1 MEDETGSSG
10 DLCRVCRSEGGS
22 ERPLFHPCIC
32 TGSIKFIHEECLL
45 QWLKYSKKEICELC
59 NHRFSFTSIYSSDMP
74 KRLPVRILLSG
85 LCSTLARVLK
95 VWVHDTCVALAWIGL
110 LPLTACRIYR
120 SLFSGSLSSIICL
133 PLHIFSTENLT
144 SDISQGCVVV
154 FLTLLAFIGLFW
166 LKDQMLHGGG
176 PEWLDM
182 EDNAHLQHQQPEQ
195 PNPQQDDPP
204 PAEDPPDANQQEVE
218 EVEQEENVPVEP
230 AAPEILDPAEAPHPD
245 DGQWNPMEWD
255 RPPEEMTWERIFGF
269 DGSLVFLE
277 HVFWAISLNTLFILI
292 FAFFPYHIGHFTI
305 LGFELKSFIGG
316 THFEGMLTTLYGY
329 CISGVSLVVIHSIT
343 SILKLRKVS
352 RFLGQCYVVVKVALL
367 LVVEIFV
374 FPVVCGW
381 WLDICSL
388 SLFDATLKDRQASY
402 HKSPETSLFMHWLI
416 GMIYVFYFAS
426 FVILLR
432 EILRPGVLWF
442 IRNLNDPD
450 FNPIQEMIHLSVL
463 KHLRRFCA
471 SLVMFG
477 TSILVMLYIPSRIIK
492 HYFVNFL
499 PYQTA
504 QPPDSPVDELIMELF
519 LVLVILPALQ
529 DHNNMREW
537 LKRAIRLWC
546 LGASGILDLK
556 SYLFGDEV
564 DAEGDKDD
572 EDEQDDNVPI
582 QEVPPPAQ
590 PPNEE
595 GGLRAAHQAFHF
607 REGPTRYQSYDKP
620 RFLPA
625 KIMGLF
631 VLMLLSWLIVS
642 LIGMLVPV
650 WFGRKLFGIWLRDNR
665 RFYELYTLALG
676 LFVCLSLIKGITLF
690 VGWIS
695 QGWKQLSITIRE
707 WGLIGLKALIAVFL
721 LMIVIPL
728 MAGVLLELVLL
739 MPLRVPLHQ
748 TPVYILW
755 QDLAFGVLY
764 TKIVIGLTR
773 IGPDWWLKA
782 AIIRLCNDGIRG
794 LDLKFLIMSIIMPVC
809 TYLGLSLSVPYI
821 IAHSIAPLLF
831 SDQMLLIVIQR
842 YIYTFCL
849 SVIVTVFFVNLQL
862 DQFKKLYE
870 HIKNDRY
877 LIGKRL
883 VNYNHAKRS
892 STLQLSNQS

>member
-1 MEDETGSSG
+1 MEESSG
-10 DLCRVCRSEGGS
+10 DLCRVCRSEGGP

-32 TGSIKFIHEECLL
+32 TGSIKYIHEECLL
-45 QWLKYSKKEICELC
+45 QWLKYSKKDICELC

-74 KRLPVRILLSG
+74 KRLPLGILLSG

-95 VWVHDTCVALAWIGL
+95 VWIHDTCVALAWIGL

-120 SLFSGSLSSIICL
+120 TLFSGSFSSVLSL
-133 PLHIFSTENLT
+133 PLQLFSTENLT

-154 FLTLLAFIGLFW
+154 LLTLLTFIGLFW

-176 PEWLDM
+176 PDWLDM
-182 EDNAHLQHQQPEQ
+182 EKATPAAV
-195 PNPQQDDPP
+195 PPP
-204 PAEDPPDANQQEVE
+204 PAQPPQGDQPGNE
-218 EVEQEENVPVEP
+218 EEEPQGNVPAEP
-230 AAPEILDPAEAPHPD
+230 AAPEILDPAEPPNPE

-255 RPPEEMTWERIFGF
+255 RAPEEMTWERIFGF

-277 HVFWAISLNTLFILI
+277 HVFWAISLNTLFILV

-305 LGFELKSFIGG
+305 LGFELKSLIGG
-316 THFEGMLTTLYGY
+316 SHFEGMLTTLYGY
-329 CISGVSLVVIHSIT
+329 CISGVCLVLIHSIT
-343 SILKLRKVS
+343 SVLKLRKLS
-352 RFLGQCYVVVKVALL
+352 RFLGQSYVVVKVALL

-492 HYFVNFL
+492 HCFVNFL

-519 LVLVILPALQ
+519 LVLVIVPALQ

-537 LKRAIRLWC
+537 LKKAIRLWC
-546 LGASGILDLK
+546 VGASNVLDLK
-556 SYLFGDEV
+556 SYLFGE
-564 DAEGDKDD
+564 EGTSSEEDG
-572 EDEQDDNVPI
+572 EDEADGGGAHA
-582 QEVPPPAQ
+582 EAHPPPA
-590 PPNEE
+590 PPNE

-607 REGPTRYQSYDKP
+607 REGPTRYQPYERP
-620 RFLPA
+620 RFFAA
-625 KIMGLF
+625 KILGFF
-631 VLMLLSWLIVS
+631 VLMLLSWLMVS

-676 LFVCLSLIKGITLF
+676 LFVCLSLIKGMSLF

-695 QGWKQLSITIRE
+695 QGWRQLSVTIRE
-707 WGLIGLKALIAVFL
+707 WGLIGLKALVAVFL

-728 MAGVLLELVLL
+728 MAGILLELVLI

-764 TKIVIGLTR
+764 TKIIIGLAR

-782 AIIRLCNDGIRG
+782 AIIKLYNDGIRG
-794 LDLKFLIMSIIMPVC
+794 LDLKFLILSIIFPVC
-809 TYLGLSLSVPYI
+809 TFLGLSLSLPYI
-821 IAHSIAPLLF
+821 LAHSIAPLLL
-831 SDQMLLIVIQR
+831 SDPMLLIIIQR

-849 SVIVTVFFVNLQL
+849 SVILTVVLVDLQL

-883 VNYNHAKRS
+883 VNYNHASRS
-892 STLQLSNQS
+892 STLQLSSSG